1 MPGVPHIK
9 LTRLVVL
16 GGCVVAGLFVGCS
29 SGSDPDSAIASVNKT
44 NIQRLANLY
53 LTYQSLHEW
62 HGPAD
67 EAQFK
72 TFLHGFNAH
81 MLSRIGVDPNAL
93 DQLFVSER
101 DGQPFKIRYGVQGS
115 SMGSSAPV
123 IFESVATAR
132 GGWLVSS
139 TCNSVKSTNPNI
151 TRCGRRKCCPR
162 RSEEIG
168 SAARSIL
175 APPRGILTTMLE
187 TRHWKRVQL

>member
-1 MPGVPHIK
+1 MPHIK
-9 LTRLVVL
+9 LTPLVVI

-53 LTYQSLHEW
+53 PTYQSLHEW

-67 EAQFK
+67 EVQFK

-81 MLSRIGVDPNAL
+81 MLSRIGVDPNAP

-123 IFESVATAR
+123 IFESVGGGKGRLVGFLDMQQREVDESEYNSLWSATGSPA
-132 GGWLVSS
+132 
-139 TCNSVKSTNPNI
+139 
-151 TRCGRRKCCPR
+151 PR
-162 RSEEIG
+162 RG
-168 SAARSIL
+168 NR
-175 APPRGILTTMLE
+175 
-187 TRHWKRVQL
+187 